1 MPHEDRNALAA
12 EIQEDVS
19 REDIALA
26 FRAAMVGHFRA
37 HVPGTNVN
45 EETLLASDYLNH
57 FHDLVTLFEALST
70 EPDGTAE
77 ALIRWRPMGY
87 EEHFAQSDVR
97 EKDLAIAA
105 YRRAPAQIRAD
116 FDDAVTR
123 LQGEALRLIARVGKA
138 ANGANDLAKTCL
150 EAAARLRALIDEA
163 EAIANGEKP
172 LERGETRNQQDVT
185 RIAI

>member
-19 REDIALA
+19 REEIALA

-45 EETLLASDYLNH
+45 EETLLASDYLSH

-70 EPDGTAE
+70 EPGGMSE
-77 ALIRWRPMGY
+77 ALISWRPMGY
-87 EEHFAQSDVR
+87 EQHFAQSDFR

-116 FDDAVTR
+116 FDDAVSR
-123 LQGEALRLIARVGKA
+123 LQGEALRLVATVGNARGSRKQ
-138 ANGANDLAKTCL
+138 LAKTCV
-150 EAAARLRALIDEA
+150 EAADRLRILVGEA
-163 EAIANGEKP
+163 EAIANGEMP
-172 LERGETRNQQDVT
+172 AERGETPDQQEMA
-185 RIAI
+185 RIAV